1 MTDLLVTVKAAVS
14 GAASLMEFASGIKNT
29 GLIKQTAELNLQL
42 ANIQNEAAALLN
54 ENRELKKE
62 LEYLK
67 EDKANPLTFNE
78 QDGLYYDSES
88 KIPYCPNCYEGEK
101 RERRHLKVATKTCP
115 NCQEPFGSITPVI
128 SAVHPPKN
136 SRFKI

>member
-1 MTDLLVTVKAAVS
+1 
-14 GAASLMEFASGIKNT
+14 MEFASGIKNT

-54 ENRELKKE
+54 ENRKLKKE

-88 KIPYCPNCYEGEK
+88 KVPYCPNC
-101 RERRHLKVATKTCP
+101 R
-115 NCQEPFGSITPVI
+115 EPFGSRTPVI
-128 SAVHPPKN
+128 SVVHPPKN